1 MTTSRLT
8 RPLPPPPCWASLS
21 PSRRHKL
28 LALLGAMVLEA
39 LRAPPRAAEVTDERR
54 HR

>member
-1 MTTSRLT
+1 MTTPRLT

-21 PSRRHKL
+21 PSRRRKL
-28 LALLGAMVLEA
+28 LALLSAMVLEA
-39 LRAPPRAAEVTDERR
+39 LHPSPHAAQVNDERR